1 MSNEL
6 TVAIKIA
13 FSKSNVGEE
22 VYSYAKAITV
32 DGDCFVHGTQSIG
45 TTEEEIAQL
54 ADLGTPGWVLLINQD
69 ATNYVEVGKSTGVYT
84 VKMEAGEPA
93 LFRLDGTALLA
104 KANTDACVVEFFI
117 FED

>member
-1 MSNEL
+1 MANEL
-6 TVAIKIA
+6 TVSIRLK
-13 FSKSNVGEE
+13 FSKANTGEAKRA
-22 VYSYAKAITV
+22 YSKSITV
-32 DGDCFVHGTQSIG
+32 DGDSFVHGVQSIG

-69 ATNYVEVGKSTGVYT
+69 ATNYVEAGKSTGVYT

-104 KANTDACVVEFFI
+104 KANTSACLVEYYI